1 MREFSLDL
9 SCLHE
14 NKKKEINVGMSKGM
28 RVEGTTL
35 ASADMAGYC
44 TPTSHASHVSG
55 AKKKSGDVDW

>member
-1 MREFSLDL
+1 
-9 SCLHE
+9 
-14 NKKKEINVGMSKGM
+14 MSKGM